1 MPSQSFINT
10 DKIRDDIMN
19 TPILRDLKGKSSADV
34 LPYLVYFTGGVFG
47 LIVGGLVVY
56 AIVVN
61 LLALIERK
69 TKKNYQLQISY
80 DQFTNFHEG
89 YNSVMINFLKG
100 MRASIKGAII
110 NLEVKKVAGQIQF
123 CLYANN
129 LDLLKSLQTNLNSI
143 EGINTE
149 LVESKSDQSKASNKK
164 PKLFLQTIHSSQSR
178 EPIHFN
184 ESNSLSQVLQ
194 TLENL
199 QNLQNIENNSNNQ
212 INNTQNTSGILIA
225 FRATDQLYKMQSK
238 IQRFQHLQGN
248 EKSRHKQFYQTRINQ
263 LEEKSK
269 HGDLFMVKLYSFSTS
284 KATTSAISSSL
295 ASSFSNQKAK
305 IHSKLFNPFSPFQS
319 AFKVLQNKYLFADTA
334 WFANFPRRYNYMN
347 SLELAHYFFP
357 NFTPQQLDLKPNMV
371 EIVSQNVVATKG
383 KNKFQDIVKG
393 IALEAINHK
402 NNTKLFKFNNLG
414 DDLDFSKGKL
424 NKLCFGDPDSG
435 KSSAYMASELQGAF
449 GFGVGIMSTVYKQE
463 EADLLI
469 HLAIQNK
476 RGKDL
481 IVLSKASQYKD
492 KQNRTRLTK
501 STKWQ
506 TNIAESQL
514 KASLSIK
521 NIINLFEVINKAV
534 EGSKLGGGN
543 QDPFWER
550 SNNELQ
556 NAIIHLM
563 LICDGKFSIAR
574 MIELSNLASDYAGE
588 NSSDK
593 ANANHR
599 SSKLDN
605 VGKNNSVETGK
616 FETLLALAKAKLVFD
631 KTKKASSFR
640 LYNQTLDAG
649 QLADFRSGIDYFETV
664 FVNIPDKQRDSLLT
678 VYRSILG
685 YCNSGIIRDKLFAD
699 ITPASPNWFDFESTR
714 AGKIIVLDIPK
725 ESTGTEGQYFQII
738 AKIAWQQSMLRSKGS
753 DVYFV
758 SDEFQEFAS
767 SGDSKFLSA
776 NRSYGVHHVLAT
788 QNYKGLELVLGKI
801 GTDDLLEKC
810 QTKLFFKT
818 SAIETIDYAQKL
830 IGEDLHYSSSQ
841 SLGGIF
847 SSSTTDNVRSQLLP
861 RHFQALSGSVPA
873 NQAQCIIFSQGR
885 IWKQTK
891 KPFLSV
897 IFTKVDRFEAID
909 LVKVLP
915 EQFVAVNKKVVK
927 ITKGAKANGDL
938 NKDQTSLKLKAR
950 KASNLEKSSN
960 EGNGKNVVIELDKNK
975 ITLTKVTPSKTLLVK
990 KNTKLLVSKAK
1001 SGVEEITKPI
1011 EVFLNTLELSRKF
1024 NLSDKTIRVYIK
1036 NGKMETKKS
1045 KSANNRVV
1053 NLISLSEFE
1062 TYVNSLKLQN
1072 KKATEKTVVELEI

>member
-19 TPILRDLKGKSSADV
+19 TPILRDFKNVTRVDV
-34 LPYLVYFTGGVFG
+34 LPWLLYFVVGVFG
-47 LIVGGLVVY
+47 LILVGL
-56 AIVVN
+56 ILFSILVN

-89 YNSVMINFLKG
+89 YNSIMINFLKG
-100 MRASIKGAII
+100 LRASIKGSII
-110 NLEVKKVAGQIQF
+110 NLEVKKVGGQIHF
-123 CLYANN
+123 SLYAND
-129 LDLLKSLQTNLNSI
+129 LGLLKSLQTNLNSI

-149 LVESKSDQSKASNKK
+149 LVESKSDQSKTSNKK
-164 PKLFLQTIHSSQSR
+164 SKLFLQTIHSSQSR
-178 EPIHFN
+178 QPIHFN
-184 ESNSLSQVLQ
+184 ESNSLSQVIQ
-194 TLENL
+194 TLENI
-199 QNLQNIENNSNNQ
+199 QNTQND
-212 INNTQNTSGILIA
+212 NNTQATSGVLIT
-225 FRATDQLYKMQSK
+225 FRATDQLYKMQGK
-238 IQRFQHLQGN
+238 IQRFQQLQGN
-248 EKSRHKQFYQTRINQ
+248 EKSRHKHFYQTRINQ

-269 HGDLFMVKLYSFSTS
+269 HGDLFIVKLYSFSTS
-284 KATTSAISSSL
+284 KATTSAISNSL

-319 AFKVLQNKYLFADTA
+319 ALKILQNKYLFGDTP

-357 NFTPQQLDLKPNMV
+357 NFTPQQLDLKPNLV
-371 EIVSQNVVATKG
+371 EIVSHSGAKINDSKIGAKKSKPKSIDKSIQPNDF
-383 KNKFQDIVKG
+383 KNTTTQ
-393 IALEAINHK
+393 
-402 NNTKLFKFNNLG
+402 LFKFNDLG

-435 KSSAYMASELQGAF
+435 KSSAYMASELQAAF
-449 GFGVGIMSTVYKQE
+449 GFGVGIVSTIYKQE

-469 HLAIQNK
+469 HLAIKNK
-476 RGKDL
+476 RNKDL
-481 IVLSKASQYKD
+481 IVLSKAGTYKD
-492 KQNRTRLTK
+492 KQKRTRVTK
-501 STKWQ
+501 ATKWQ

-534 EGSKLGGGN
+534 EGSKAGGGN

-556 NAIIHLM
+556 NAIIRLM
-563 LICDGKFSIAR
+563 LVCDGKFSISR
-574 MIELSNLASDYAGE
+574 MIELSNLASDYASE
-588 NSSDK
+588 K
-593 ANANHR
+593 AT
-599 SSKLDN
+599 KLGN
-605 VGKNNSVETGK
+605 IGKNNSVETGK
-616 FETLLALAKAKLVFD
+616 FEILLASAKAKLVVD
-631 KTKKASSFR
+631 KTKKMPSIK

-649 QLADFRSGIDYFETV
+649 QIADFRSGIDYFETV
-664 FVNIPDKQRDSLLT
+664 FVNIPEKQRDSLLT
-678 VYRSILG
+678 VYRSILN

-699 ITPASPNWFDFESTR
+699 VTPASPNWFDFESTR
-714 AGKIIVLDIPK
+714 SGKIIVLDVPK

-738 AKIAWQQSMLRSKGS
+738 AKIAWQQSMLRSKGR
-753 DVYFV
+753 DVYFI

-788 QNYKGLELVLGKI
+788 QNYKGLELVLGKV

-818 SAIETIDYAQKL
+818 SAIDTIDYAQKL

-841 SLGGIF
+841 SLGGVF

-861 RHFQALSGSVPA
+861 RHFQALSASVPA

-897 IFTKVDRFEAID
+897 VFSKIDRFEPVD
-909 LVKVLP
+909 LVKVSP
-915 EQFVAVNKKVVK
+915 EQFKNAVKKGGKKKAIERTDIVSLGAANTNSENAKSNAKSDKKGSVK
-927 ITKGAKANGDL
+927 TK
-938 NKDQTSLKLKAR
+938 S
-950 KASNLEKSSN
+950 
-960 EGNGKNVVIELDKNK
+960 IELVKSEIGN
-975 ITLTKVTPSKTLLVK
+975 IKVIDVK
-990 KNTKLLVSKAK
+990 KLATKKGVLKVKSESKKAQ
-1001 SGVEEITKPI
+1001 VLAPEIEKPA
-1011 EVFLNTLELSRKF
+1011 EVFLTIKEVTQQFPIEKTKLYRLIGAENFRTIDGKLHKGKPIKLISKLDLELYFLKQ
-1024 NLSDKTIRVYIK
+1024 
-1036 NGKMETKKS
+1036 KS
-1045 KSANNRVV
+1045 EV
-1053 NLISLSEFE
+1053 NLEILK
-1062 TYVNSLKLQN
+1062 VNLESKEVN
-1072 KKATEKTVVELEI
+1072 LEIS

>member
-19 TPILRDLKGKSSADV
+19 TPILREFKDKSSSDV
-34 LPYLVYFTGGVFG
+34 LPYLLYFTVGFFG
-47 LIVGGLVVY
+47 LIVGGLVSY
-56 AIVVN
+56 AIIVN

-89 YNSVMINFLKG
+89 YNSIMINFLKG
-100 MRASIKGAII
+100 LRASIRGAII
-110 NLEVKKVAGQIQF
+110 NLEVKKVGGQIQF
-123 CLYANN
+123 SLYSNDLN
-129 LDLLKSLQTNLNSI
+129 LLKSLQTNLNSI

-149 LVESKSDQSKASNKK
+149 LMESKSDQSKTSNKK
-164 PKLFLQTIHSSQSR
+164 PKLYLQTIHSSQSR
-178 EPIHFN
+178 QPIHFN
-184 ESNSLSQVLQ
+184 ESNSLSQVIQ
-194 TLENL
+194 TLENIEFVEDFDSTNISE
-199 QNLQNIENNSNNQ
+199 NLSTNE
-212 INNTQNTSGILIA
+212 TSGVLISL
-225 FRATDQLYKMQSK
+225 RATDQLYKMQSK
-238 IQRFQHLQGN
+238 IQRFQSLQGN
-248 EKSRHKQFYQTRINQ
+248 EKISNKQFYQTRINQ

-269 HGDLFMVKLYSFSTS
+269 HGDLFIVKLRSFSTS
-284 KATTSAISSSL
+284 KATTRAISNSL

-305 IHSKLFNPFSPFQS
+305 IHSKLFNPFTPLQS
-319 AFKVLQNKYLFADTA
+319 AFKVLQNKYLFSDTP

-357 NFTPQQLDLKPNMV
+357 SFTPQQLDLKPNMV
-371 EIVSQNVVATKG
+371 ELV
-383 KNKFQDIVKG
+383 
-393 IALEAINHK
+393 AINK
-402 NNTKLFKFNNLG
+402 SNTKLFKFNDLG
-414 DDLDFSKGKL
+414 DDLNFSKGKL

-435 KSSAYMASELQGAF
+435 KSSAYMASELQGGF
-449 GFGVGIMSTVYKQE
+449 GFGVGIVSTVYKQE

-469 HLAIQNK
+469 HLTIQNK

-481 IVLSKASQYKD
+481 IVLSKAGQYKD
-492 KQNRTRLTK
+492 KQNRTRVIK
-501 STKWQ
+501 ATKWQ

-534 EGSKLGGGN
+534 EGSKAGGGN

-556 NAIIHLM
+556 NAIIRLM
-563 LICDGKFSIAR
+563 LVCDGQFSISR
-574 MIELSNLASDYAGE
+574 MIELSNLASEYANNT
-588 NSSDK
+588 NSKSIQ
-593 ANANHR
+593 
-599 SSKLDN
+599 S
-605 VGKNNSVETGK
+605 GKNTKNTSTGDEFK
-616 FETLLALAKAKLVFD
+616 SILDQAKAKL
-631 KTKKASSFR
+631 KSKKLT

-664 FVNIPDKQRDSLLT
+664 FVNIPEKQRDSLLT
-678 VYRSILG
+678 VYRSILN

-699 ITPASPNWFDFESTR
+699 ITPTSPNWFDFESTR

-725 ESTGTEGQYFQII
+725 ESTGAEGQYFQII
-738 AKIAWQQSMLRSKGS
+738 AKIAWQQSMLRTSGGVTGGGTGGKNR

-788 QNYKGLELVLGKI
+788 QNYKGLELVLGKV

-818 SAIETIDYAQKL
+818 SAIDTIDYAQKL

-861 RHFQALSGSVPA
+861 RHFQALSANVPA
-873 NQAQCIIFSQGR
+873 HQAQCIIFSQGR

-891 KPFLSV
+891 KSFLSV
-897 IFTKVDRFEAID
+897 VFSKIDRFEPVD
-909 LVKVLP
+909 LVKVSP
-915 EQFVAVNKKVVK
+915 EQFAVVNKKVVK
-927 ITKGAKANGDL
+927 ITKGAKLDTEL
-938 NKDQTSLKLKAR
+938 DEDKVSLKLKGLKQS
-950 KASNLEKSSN
+950 KAAKESKDNQSDPKSDFESENNLSSKPKSDKKDSKKGVLKLKSKAQKVENSSPEIEKPV
-960 EGNGKNVVIELDKNK
+960 EVYLTIKEVTQQFPIEK
-975 ITLTKVTPSKTLLVK
+975 
-990 KNTKLLVSKAK
+990 TKLYRLI
-1001 SGVEEITKPI
+1001 GVENLRTIDGKLHKGKPI
-1011 EVFLNTLELSRKF
+1011 KLISKLDLELYFLKQKSEV
-1024 NLSDKTIRVYIK
+1024 NL
-1036 NGKMETKKS
+1036 ETKK
-1045 KSANNRVV
+1045 V
-1053 NLISLSEFE
+1053 NLELKQ
-1062 TYVNSLKLQN
+1062 VN
-1072 KKATEKTVVELEI
+1072 LEIS